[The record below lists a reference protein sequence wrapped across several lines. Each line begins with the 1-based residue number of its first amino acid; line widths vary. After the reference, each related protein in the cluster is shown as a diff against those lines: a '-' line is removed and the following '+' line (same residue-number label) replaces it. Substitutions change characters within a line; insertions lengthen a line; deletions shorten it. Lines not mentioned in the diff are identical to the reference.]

1 MNIKEKLLHLY
12 KEHEPFF
19 SKHKI
24 KMSAVENTAIEL
36 AATSKAADGS
46 EIGTPTE
53 FVAGAE
59 IFVVIEGQP
68 SVAPDGEIAMEDGTT
83 IIVKEGKIEEVKPK
97 AEEMSDDSISVIEQL
112 ISRVDALE
120 STNAT
125 QATELTAA
133 NESIKDLNT
142 KLSAAE
148 KKATDAQAEV
158 VKLSKTA
165 ATTSVKDKGVVEL
178 KKESAESKS
187 KAQEFLES
195 RKHFR
200 SVVENELNKN

>member
-1 MNIKEKLLHLY
+1 MNIKEKINALLT
-12 KEHEPFF
+12 
-19 SKHKI
+19 KHGLNL
-24 KMSAVENTAIEL
+24 SVEETAQIEL

-68 SVAPDGEIAMEDGTT
+68 TAAPDGEIAMEDGTT

-97 AEEMSDDSISVIEQL
+97 AEEMSSDVLQAIEKMSER
-112 ISRVDALE
+112 ICALE

-165 ATTSVKDKGVVEL
+165 ATTSVKDNGAVEL

>member
-1 MNIKEKLLHLY
+1 MNIKEKINALLT
-12 KEHEPFF
+12 
-19 SKHKI
+19 KHGLNL
-24 KMSAVENTAIEL
+24 SVEETAQIEL

-68 SVAPDGEIAMEDGTT
+68 TAAPDGEIAMEDGTT

-97 AEEMSDDSISVIEQL
+97 AEEMSSDVLQAIEKMSERIS
-112 ISRVDALE
+112 ALE

-165 ATTSVKDKGVVEL
+165 ATTSVKDNGAVEL

>member
-1 MNIKEKLLHLY
+1 MNVKEKLLQLY

-24 KMSAVENTAIEL
+24 KMSSVENTTIEL

-97 AEEMSDDSISVIEQL
+97 AEEMSSDVLAAMEKLSERIS
-112 ISRVDALE
+112 SLE
-120 STNAT
+120 SANAT

-133 NESIKDLNT
+133 NDSIKDLST

-178 KKESAESKS
+178 KKETSTELK
-187 KAQEFLES
+187 KPFAQMTHVERVLAS
-195 RKHFR
+195 R
-200 SVVENELNKN
+200 N